1 MAGGKDIINVRRA
14 VEGIELSTE
23 FVVFRFES
31 FSTSGG
37 STSGGNLSV
46 MAPRLNNRIVSYRA
60 IAKQHES

>member
-1 MAGGKDIINVRRA
+1 MAGGKDIMNVRRA

-23 FVVFRFES
+23 FVVFRFDS

-46 MAPRLNNRIVSYRA
+46 IAPRLNNRIVS
-60 IAKQHES
+60 